1 MELRGMSSSRRYREE
16 RCLRYSFQG
25 YVHRASKDEPQY
37 LIKTDK
43 TDQVAIHKE
52 RVVKRDLVVI
62 SASLAVRCV
71 SHAKS
76 SREN

>member
-1 MELRGMSSSRRYREE
+1 M
-16 RCLRYSFQG
+16 
-25 YVHRASKDEPQY
+25 HRASKDEPQY